1 MAMLGVPQNGLNRLA
16 VSSFYQQMA
25 IGTVLVLA
33 VWLDQANRTRRRR

>member
-1 MAMLGVPQNGLNRLA
+1 

-33 VWLDQANRTRRRR
+33 VWLDQVNRARSQR